1 MWSHASPSHPWFTP
15 ANLLR
20 ASVGVAL
27 ATILLKAL
35 AWYLTGSVG
44 LLSDALESFVN
55 LAGAL
60 FALTM
65 VTVAQLPADDNHPYG
80 HHKAEYFSSGFEGLL
95 IVGVSLAI
103 LWTAVERLV
112 SPQPLERVG
121 WGMGLSV
128 LSSALNGLLAWQMFR
143 TAREHRSIALE
154 GDARHLVTDV
164 WTSAGVLVGVA
175 GATWTGWLWLDP
187 LAAMVV
193 ALNILREGVAL
204 VWRASQGLMDEAVD
218 SDAQAA
224 IDTTLQRFV
233 QTLPPGALRFDHVS
247 TRRAGQRQFVSLHMH
262 MPADWT
268 LRQAAALRGQVEQ
281 ALMAAVPGLRATIEL
296 LPTDV
301 EAHLDEHPD
310 TGKGA
315 AQ

>member
-1 MWSHASPSHPWFTP
+1 MSSNASFPRPWLTP

-103 LWTAVERLV
+103 LWAAVERLV
-112 SPQPLERVG
+112 SPQALERVG

-233 QTLPPGALRFDHVS
+233 QSLPPGALRFDHVS

>member
-1 MWSHASPSHPWFTP
+1 MCSHASPSHPWFTP

-103 LWTAVERLV
+103 LRAAVERLV

-233 QTLPPGALRFDHVS
+233 QTLPPSALRFDHVS